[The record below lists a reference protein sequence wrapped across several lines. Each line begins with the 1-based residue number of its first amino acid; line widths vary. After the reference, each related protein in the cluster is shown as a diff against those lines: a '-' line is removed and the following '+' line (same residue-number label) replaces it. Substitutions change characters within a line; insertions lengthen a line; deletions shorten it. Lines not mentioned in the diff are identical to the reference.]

1 MEHLEINEWF
11 LKQYRQKKMNA
22 RRFSLFQTWQTCQ
35 NNGGLLIVY
44 CVAGAYIFLLL
55 SSRALCSKS
64 RVSLAWLINKPH
76 VIQAKEWRKITTKRK
91 EVNYMSSWSTRVWD
105 DWLKNGTPYH
115 ESGTFVTLFNFELS
129 FWLWKSMNHQHP
141 KTVNVAQKKRSSV

>member
-1 MEHLEINEWF
+1 MVSQTVSSKQNECGTI
-11 LKQYRQKKMNA
+11 
-22 RRFSLFQTWQTCQ
+22 SLFQTWQTCQ

-64 RVSLAWLINKPH
+64 RVSLAWLINKSH

>member
-22 RRFSLFQTWQTCQ
+22 RRLVCSTHDKHARTTADYS
-35 NNGGLLIVY
+35 VY

-76 VIQAKEWRKITTKRK
+76 VIQAKE
-91 EVNYMSSWSTRVWD
+91 
-105 DWLKNGTPYH
+105 
-115 ESGTFVTLFNFELS
+115 
-129 FWLWKSMNHQHP
+129 
-141 KTVNVAQKKRSSV
+141 